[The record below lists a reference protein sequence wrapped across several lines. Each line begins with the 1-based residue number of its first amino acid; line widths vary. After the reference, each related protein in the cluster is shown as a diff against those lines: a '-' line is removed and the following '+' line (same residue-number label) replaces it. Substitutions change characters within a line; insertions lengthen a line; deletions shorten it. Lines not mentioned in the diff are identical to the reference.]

1 MGMTMAEKILA
12 KKAGLEKVV
21 PGQIV
26 TVEPDFA
33 MSHDNAGLVIKQF
46 QQFGVANV
54 WAKDRIIIPL
64 DHRTPAESVESA
76 NIHKEIREFVKQQG
90 ITHFYDIIEGICHQV
105 MVEKGHA
112 RPGELVVGTDSHTT
126 TYGAVGCL
134 STGIGATE
142 MAAIWATGKI
152 WLRVPETLKITVR
165 GKLKKGVYAKD
176 LILYIIGKLT
186 VEGANYKSVEFY
198 GETIENMSV
207 SERMTLSNLS
217 MEMGAKCALIPFDK
231 VSESFFSEN
240 GLQYDKSKAVY
251 SDADAKFEQAL
262 EIDASALEPQVA
274 CPHNVDQVKAIS
286 AMPETIVHQ
295 ALLGSCT
302 NGRLDDI
309 AIAAGILKGKKVCRD
324 VRLLVFPASRSVL
337 LKAIE
342 KGYISSLIE
351 AGAVIM
357 NPGCGPCLGAH
368 AGLLADGERVI
379 SSSNRNFKGRMGS
392 PTAEVYLGSPAMV
405 AASAITGKITDPRNF
420 V

>member
-12 KKAGLEKVV
+12 GKAGLTNVV

-46 QQFGVANV
+46 KQFGLPEV
-54 WAKDRIIIPL
+54 WAKDKIVIPL

-76 NIHKEIREFVKQQG
+76 NIHKEIREFVKLQG
-90 ITHFYDIIEGICHQV
+90 ITYFYDIIEGICHQV

-126 TYGAVGCL
+126 TYGAVSCL

-152 WLRVPETLKITVR
+152 WLRVPETLKITVNGSFR
-165 GKLKKGVYAKD
+165 KGVYAKD
-176 LILYIIGKLT
+176 LILYIIGRLT

-198 GETIENMSV
+198 GKAIEGMSV
-207 SERMTLSNLS
+207 SERMTLANLS
-217 MEMGAKCALIPFDK
+217 MEMGAKCALIPFDR
-231 VSESFFSEN
+231 VCEEFFKLN
-240 GLQYDKSKAVY
+240 GLSYDSSKIVY
-251 SDADAKFEQAL
+251 SDPDARYEQTL
-262 EIDASALEPQVA
+262 DIDAAAIEPQVA
-274 CPHNVDQVKAIS
+274 CPHNVDNVKNIS
-286 AMPETIVHQ
+286 DMPETVVHQ

-309 AIAAGILKGKKVCRD
+309 AIAASILKGKKVAKS
-324 VRLLVFPASRSVL
+324 VRLLVFPASRAVL
-337 LKAIE
+337 LQALE
-342 KGYISSLIE
+342 KGYITDLVS
-351 AGAVIM
+351 AGALVM

-368 AGLLADGERVI
+368 EGLLADGENAI
-379 SSSNRNFKGRMGS
+379 ASSNRNFKGRMGS
-392 PTAEVYLGSPAMV
+392 SSAGVYLGSPAMV

-420 V
+420 I

>member
-46 QQFGVANV
+46 KQFGVANV

-90 ITHFYDIIEGICHQV
+90 ISHFYDIIEGICHQV

-231 VSESFFSEN
+231 VSENFFSEN
-240 GLQYDKSKAVY
+240 GLQYDKNKAVY
-251 SDADAKFEQAL
+251 SDADARFEQTL
-262 EIDASALEPQVA
+262 DIDAAELEPQVA

-309 AIAAGILKGKKVCRD
+309 AIAAGI
-324 VRLLVFPASRSVL
+324 
-337 LKAIE
+337 
-342 KGYISSLIE
+342 
-351 AGAVIM
+351 
-357 NPGCGPCLGAH
+357 
-368 AGLLADGERVI
+368 
-379 SSSNRNFKGRMGS
+379 
-392 PTAEVYLGSPAMV
+392 
-405 AASAITGKITDPRNF
+405 
-420 V
+420 

>member
-1 MGMTMAEKILA
+1 MAMTMAEKILA
-12 KKAGLEKVV
+12 KKAGLASVV

-26 TVEPDFA
+26 TVEPDCA

-46 QQFGVANV
+46 KQFGLSKV
-54 WAKDRIIIPL
+54 WAKDKIVIPL

-76 NIHKEIREFVKQQG
+76 NIHKEIREFVKAQD

-176 LILYIIGKLT
+176 LILHIIGKLS

-198 GETIENMSV
+198 GETIEGMSV

-231 VSESFFSEN
+231 VSEDYFKAN
-240 GLQYDKSKAVY
+240 NLPYDKTSALY
-251 SDADAKFEQAL
+251 SDPDAKYDQML
-262 EIDASALEPQVA
+262 EIDAAALEPQVA
-274 CPHNVDQVKAIS
+274 CPHNVDNVKNIS
-286 AMPETIVHQ
+286 EMPETIVHQ

-309 AIAAGILKGKKVCRD
+309 AIAAAVLRGKKVSRN
-324 VRLLVFPASRSVL
+324 VRLLVFPASRTVL
-337 LKAIE
+337 LQAIE
-342 KGYISSLIE
+342 KGYITDLIQ
-351 AGAVIM
+351 AGAVVM

-368 AGLLADGERVI
+368 AGLLADGENVI

-392 PTAEVYLGSPAMV
+392 ASAGVYLGSPAMV
-405 AASAITGKITDPRNF
+405 AASAITGKITDPREF